1 LIENGL
7 EGQELVQMEVLMSS
21 LWGKPRRATA
31 LSAVAAI
38 LLLPGICFSQTA
50 ELEALKVWA
59 KKMEADLKS
68 ALQRIDQLEKE
79 KAAGTAKMEQVEK
92 SVRAVQSAP
101 SALNPA
107 IGMALD
113 LTAEHRAKAGGTFN
127 FRSAEIGI
135 AASIDPYARA
145 YAFFTGSGEGVEVEE
160 AAVVTT
166 SLPWNLQARAGRF
179 FADFGRLAKFHPHEY
194 AFVNTPLSLERIVG
208 GESQAD
214 GVELSYLFPTPFFLR
229 GTIGGYNKL
238 GAENERIDQAK
249 SRAWSR
255 FTYLGRLQTYF
266 DLTDNHSIE
275 LGSSVAFTPSVR
287 IPSDPQGGDRIL
299 SGVDLTYRYQ
309 PLGSTLYQGLTVG
322 AEFFGNSERV
332 ERTSGFRRMFAPGG
346 YAYAEAKIN
355 REWAAGFLY
364 DNAPSVSSPGKKTVG
379 YSPFI
384 TWNLSEFNRLRFQY
398 SYLDD
403 NVREDKSERGNQ
415 FFLQWTTVLGSH
427 THGFRTR

>member
-1 LIENGL
+1 MNTAFLNGL
-7 EGQELVQMEVLMSS
+7 FWLVALASAIVLWSPRVSIAQDEIIDLLKRQM
-21 LWGKPRRATA
+21 
-31 LSAVAAI
+31 
-38 LLLPGICFSQTA
+38 A
-50 ELEALKVWA
+50 EMQSTM
-59 KKMEADLKS
+59 KKMAERLE
-68 ALQRIDQLEKE
+68 QLEKE
-79 KAAGTAKMEQVEK
+79 RASANSKMATVEQ
-92 SVRAVQSAP
+92 SVKTMQSAP

-107 IGMALD
+107 IGMAID
-113 LTAEHRAKAGGTFN
+113 MTAEHRDKSGGDFN
-127 FRSAEIGI
+127 FRAAEIGI
-135 AASIDPYARA
+135 SASIDPYARA
-145 YAFFTGSGEGVEVEE
+145 YAFFTGSKDDFEVEE
-160 AAVVTT
+160 AAIVTT

-194 AFVNTPLSLERIVG
+194 AFVNTPLSLERTVG

-229 GTIGGYNKL
+229 GTIGGYNKI
-238 GAENERIDQAK
+238 GAENERIDNTK

-266 DLTDNHSIE
+266 DISDNHSIE

-287 IPSDPQGGDRIL
+287 IPSDPQGGNRTL

-309 PLGSTLYQGLTVG
+309 PLGSTLYQGFTLG

-332 ERTSGFRRMFAPGG
+332 ERSSGSRRMFAPGG
-346 YAYAEAKIN
+346 YAYGEAKIN

-364 DNAPSVSSPGKKTVG
+364 DNAPNLSSPGKKTIG

-384 TWNLSEFNRLRFQY
+384 TWYLSEFNRLRFQY
-398 SYLDD
+398 SYFDD

-427 THGFRTR
+427 SHGFRTR

>member
-1 LIENGL
+1 MVLSILRMPVLAASAFVAFLVLFPVLCLAQSPELDALRAMVNG
-7 EGQELVQMEVLMSS
+7 MEQQLQ
-21 LWGKPRRATA
+21 K
-31 LSAVAAI
+31 
-38 LLLPGICFSQTA
+38 
-50 ELEALKVWA
+50 
-59 KKMEADLKS
+59 
-68 ALQRIDQLEKE
+68 ALQRIEQLEKE
-79 KAAGTAKMEQVEK
+79 KAVGAAKIDQVEK
-92 SVRAVQSAP
+92 SVKAVQSAP

-107 IGMALD
+107 IGMAID
-113 LTAEHRAKAGGTFN
+113 ATAEHRAKAGGDFN
-127 FRSAEIGI
+127 FRAAEVGI

-145 YAFFTGSGEGVEVEE
+145 YAFITGSKEGVEVEE
-160 AAVVTT
+160 AAMVTT

-238 GAENERIDQAK
+238 GAENERLDDTK

-255 FTYLGRLQTYF
+255 FTYLSRLQSYF
-266 DLTDNHSIE
+266 DISDNHSIE
-275 LGSSVAFTPSVR
+275 LGTSLAYTPSIR
-287 IPSDPQGGDRIL
+287 IPEDPHGGDRTL
-299 SGVDLTYRYQ
+299 TGVDLTYRYQ
-309 PLGSTLYQGLTVG
+309 PLGSTLYQGLTIG
-322 AEFFGNSERV
+322 GELFGNSERV
-332 ERTSGFRRMFAPGG
+332 ERASGFRRMFAPGG
-346 YAYAEAKIN
+346 YAYAEAKLS

-364 DNAPSVSSPGKKTVG
+364 DNAPSLASPGKKTVG
-379 YSPFI
+379 YSPFL

-403 NVREDKSERGNQ
+403 KVREERSERGHQ

-427 THGFRTR
+427 THGFRNR